1 MPSRQFIMCSWKRE
15 CKDNLGGSLQS
26 YEGHFGMEKIV
37 FILKKHFYWPKLRRD
52 INKYIR
58 SFTACAI
65 AKPSIKKK
73 GLYTDLPTLERPE
86 ESISMDYMD
95 GLLST
100 KKGNDCVFVVVAQ
113 FLKMVILIAYNKR
126 LTTEATTNIFFKRV

>member
-1 MPSRQFIMCSWKRE
+1 MPSRQFIMCSWKRD
-15 CKDNLGGSLQS
+15 CKENLGGSLQS
-26 YEGHFGMEKIV
+26 YEEHFGMEKIV
-37 FILKKHFYWPKLRRD
+37 VILKKHFYWPKLRRD

-65 AKPSIKKK
+65 AKPSIKNK
-73 GLYTDLPTLERPE
+73 GLYTHLPTLERPW

-100 KKGNDCVFVVVAQ
+100 EKGNDFIFVVVAQ
-113 FLKMVILIAYNKR
+113 FLKMAILIACNKR
-126 LTTEATTNIFFKRV
+126 IPTEDTANMFFK